1 MTGYVTRT
9 LRNVGPSGTT
19 PDEQAVHPGRA
30 QLLLAVVVAFA
41 LTWGLMRTPHQQAI
55 APLVESDYAYQ
66 LIAAD
71 RAFAGEG
78 LTSLQPVAPNQP
90 WDWHYDWGYL
100 TQWPAGYPLLICAVR
115 AVCGG
120 TSLDAAH
127 LISAA
132 ACAFALV
139 GWFML
144 VLHIVPAGVARY
156 ALAAVAAGL
165 SVKAAALI
173 NPSTDAIVMAALPW
187 LLIGVVRTTV
197 PRGHTSEH
205 TNDKTR
211 IAWWHLAL
219 IGFAA
224 GVLCWIRYAA
234 IFIPVGIGVF
244 FALDAMWTRQRA
256 WRDVLVYVL
265 ASLTPIV
272 ALILTNRAF
281 SASSSLQSQ
290 LNLGAGVSFDLSWG
304 LLAAAWMN
312 LTDLGW
318 YAYRPAVHQ
327 VLACWPVLL
336 GIVWLAV
343 PGVRRALHQPRNR
356 TALLL
361 CASLIGTLIVMLIS
375 ATALFGGKYDYA
387 NLPRYYAPGRVLF
400 CIVCFMTLLL
410 WRSRVA
416 RLATCGA
423 LALAFLW
430 TVQVSWSRPLQRW
443 HEADRPQT
451 PYGEWSRPFEPGASD
466 LYAWLR
472 ANADPS
478 LIVVSN
484 FHEYVTLETGVPALP
499 LPPDRATLDRWT
511 EDIARSRGIQHPK
524 TLFVLD
530 PDNRWRDYWI
540 PAPKRIIESL
550 DLHPTGG
557 AGGAAGAYLFI
568 PEQFHDER
576 VAETSVNLSN
586 TAVRSGSTPDPSPK
600 CVIAG
605 PSPRCAA
612 PHGSN

>member
-1 MTGYVTRT
+1 MTARVTRT
-9 LRNVGPSGTT
+9 LRNVGPGGTA
-19 PDEQAVHPGRA
+19 PDEQAVRPERA
-30 QLLLAVVVAFA
+30 RLLLAVVVAFA

-100 TQWPAGYPLLICAVR
+100 TQWPAGYPLLIYAVR

-120 TSLDAAH
+120 TSLEAAH

-187 LLIGVVRTTV
+187 LLIGVVRATV
-197 PRGHTSEH
+197 SRGHTSEH
-205 TNDKTR
+205 SDDETR
-211 IAWWHLAL
+211 IAWWHLTL

-224 GVLCWIRYAA
+224 GLLCWIRYAA
-234 IFIPVGIGVF
+234 IFIPVGIGVL
-244 FALDAMWTRQRA
+244 FALDAMWTRQRT
-256 WRDVLVYVL
+256 WRDVLVYAV

-272 ALILTNRAF
+272 SLIIINRAL
-281 SASSSLQSQ
+281 STSSSLQSQ

-318 YAYRPAVHQ
+318 YAYRPVVHQ

-336 GIVWLAV
+336 GIVWLVV
-343 PGVRRALHQPRNR
+343 PGVRRIMRRPQNR

-361 CASLIGTLIVMLIS
+361 CVSLIGTLLVMLIS

-400 CIVCFMTLLL
+400 CIACFAPLVP
-410 WRSRVA
+410 WRSRVV
-416 RLATCGA
+416 RLGTCGV

-443 HEADRPQT
+443 HEADRPET

-472 ANADPS
+472 ANAEPS
-478 LIVVSN
+478 TIVVSN
-484 FHEYVTLETGVPALP
+484 FHEYVTLETGIPAVPI
-499 LPPDRATLDRWT
+499 PPDRATLDRWT
-511 EDIARSRGIQHPK
+511 HDIARARGIKHPR

-540 PAPKRIIESL
+540 PKPARIIESL
-550 DLHPTGG
+550 HLRPASCEGIAAPAYVYTRDQDVDGRI
-557 AGGAAGAYLFI
+557 AGSAI
-568 PEQFHDER
+568 R
-576 VAETSVNLSN
+576 RS
-586 TAVRSGSTPDPSPK
+586 TAVPHPGYTPDKSPK

-605 PSPRCAA
+605 PSLRCAA